1 MSRVA
6 AIQTASGTNLAANLS
21 EAERLIAQAVD
32 GGAELVVLPENFA
45 LMGKTEFD
53 KLAIREQDGSGP
65 IQDFLAAQANRHNI
79 WLVGGTIP
87 LACEAPD
94 KVRATCLL
102 FNSSGQRIARYDKV
116 HLFDVTVGGNGEES
130 YTESMTIEPGEEAV
144 VADTPFGR
152 LGLAVCYDLRFPE
165 QFRCMLAKEM
175 DLLALPA
182 AFTAITGK
190 AHWEIL
196 LRARAVENLCYVIAA
211 NQGGYH
217 VGGRETH
224 GDSMVVDPWGAI
236 LDRLNRGPGVI
247 FADLDRERQSS
258 LRRSFPVANHR
269 KFNCSK
275 P

>member
-236 LDRLNRGPGVI
+236 LARLHRGPGVI
-247 FADLDRERQSS
+247 FANLDRERQGS